1 MNNIIF
7 TRDIRADLQ
16 LKLADFGI
24 ADIFVL
30 VDNNSR
36 NFCQRSFEDFGI
48 PEEHII
54 TIPEGEHHKSLES
67 VAEIWQVLSDQGARR
82 NAVLVNVGGGVITD
96 LGGFAASCFKR
107 GIHCVNIPTTLL
119 AQIDASVGGKTGFDF
134 NGLKNEIGSFAIPD
148 WVLIDNH
155 FLATLPERQ
164 IMSGFAEML
173 KHALLADEEHL
184 AEAMQVDFAG
194 VAEEDFL
201 KLIRKSVAVKAAI
214 VQSDPREKGLRK
226 ALNFGHTVGHAIE
239 SVAIRRGLDIFHGDA
254 VAYGMIA
261 ELFLSVQKLGFDEK
275 HFEAVRKFIREKYP
289 VYHPVAEADELYEL
303 MLHDKKNEQAGVNF
317 TLIHKP
323 GEFDIDNY
331 CSRDEISKPLN
342 KFNGKGNGY
351 NFGFQVETGTR
362 YGYFACLE
370 KYFQSGAHRQCLG
383 R

>member
-54 TIPEGEHHKSLES
+54 TIPEGEHHKSLET

-155 FLATLPERQ
+155 FLATFP
-164 IMSGFAEML
+164 
-173 KHALLADEEHL
+173 
-184 AEAMQVDFAG
+184 
-194 VAEEDFL
+194 
-201 KLIRKSVAVKAAI
+201 
-214 VQSDPREKGLRK
+214 
-226 ALNFGHTVGHAIE
+226 
-239 SVAIRRGLDIFHGDA
+239 
-254 VAYGMIA
+254 
-261 ELFLSVQKLGFDEK
+261 
-275 HFEAVRKFIREKYP
+275 
-289 VYHPVAEADELYEL
+289 
-303 MLHDKKNEQAGVNF
+303 
-317 TLIHKP
+317 
-323 GEFDIDNY
+323 
-331 CSRDEISKPLN
+331 
-342 KFNGKGNGY
+342 
-351 NFGFQVETGTR
+351 
-362 YGYFACLE
+362 
-370 KYFQSGAHRQCLG
+370 
-383 R
+383 